1 MKIRAAGLLDLAR
14 IEEMHRSSD
23 IKLSEAA
30 PPAARLWTLL
40 SSTLSALLPLSQ
52 ETLMY
57 VAEENGKVVGF
68 IQASGQ
74 PLGLD
79 LRRAR
84 VLQVLNLQ
92 VADGSDSDEV
102 APALVQHLCN
112 QALERGALRLFVRLP
127 DRDPLL
133 PAFRVQ
139 GFRQYATEQVVY
151 AEKPRQRSDH
161 YPEGLRP
168 VKRGDDRKV
177 YQLYRKV
184 TPQGVS
190 QLEAPTYREWK
201 ALHPSEWTGALGPR
215 GADKQE
221 HVVDR
226 VEVVGWVRMQR
237 GSGAR
242 PDTLQFMALP
252 ESPLPAELADFG
264 ISLLGD
270 SAAPAWSSLRH
281 YDSHM
286 IDALRGRGF
295 TVLLTQLLLVKGW
308 RCACPSRCGKKDWC
322 PRSVKWLKHGAKLA
336 PPTGTKRSS
345 CSRAPCRPTW
355 PARCMSA

>member
-1 MKIRAAGLLDLAR
+1 LRIRPAGLLDLSR
-14 IEEMHRSSD
+14 IEEMHRSSE
-23 IKLSEAA
+23 IKVSAAA
-30 PPAARLWTLL
+30 PPAARLWSLL

-74 PLGLD
+74 PISLD

-84 VLQVLNLQ
+84 VLQVLNLE
-92 VADGSDSDEV
+92 VADGADSDDV

-112 QALERGALRLFVRLP
+112 QALERGALRLFVRVP
-127 DRDPLL
+127 ERDPLL
-133 PAFRVQ
+133 PAFRLQ

-151 AEKPRQRSDH
+151 AEKPRPRSDQF
-161 YPEGLRP
+161 PDGLRP
-168 VKRGDDRKV
+168 WKRGDDRGL
-177 YQLYRKV
+177 YHLYRKV

-201 ALHPSEWTGALGPR
+201 AMHATELTGG
-215 GADKQE
+215 E
-221 HVVDR
+221 VVDR
-226 VEVVGWVRMQR
+226 VEVVAWVRMQR

-252 ESPLPAELADFG
+252 ESPLPSELADYG

-270 SAAPAWSSLRH
+270 SESPAWSSLRH

-295 TVLLTQLLLVKGW
+295 SVLLTQLLLVKELAVRVPKTVREKGLV
-308 RCACPSRCGKKDWC
+308 PSFG
-322 PRSVKWLKHGAKLA
+322 
-336 PPTGTKRSS
+336 
-345 CSRAPCRPTW
+345 
-355 PARCMSA
+355 

>member
-1 MKIRAAGLLDLAR
+1 VKVRAAGLLDLAR

-23 IKLSEAA
+23 LRLSEAA
-30 PPAARLWTLL
+30 PPAARLWSLL

-57 VAEENGKVVGF
+57 VAESSGKVMGF

-74 PLGLD
+74 PLSLD

-92 VADGSDSDEV
+92 IADGADPEEV
-102 APALVQHLCN
+102 APLLVQHLCN

-127 DRDPLL
+127 ERDPLL
-133 PAFRVQ
+133 PAFRLQ
-139 GFRQYATEQVVY
+139 GFRQYATEVVVY
-151 AEKPRQRSDH
+151 ADQPAVRSEQFPD
-161 YPEGLRP
+161 GLRP
-168 VKRGDDRKV
+168 VKRGDDRML

-190 QLEAPTYREWK
+190 QLEAPTYREWR
-201 ALHPSEWTGALGPR
+201 AMHGGEWTGRLTAR
-215 GADKQE
+215 GSDKQE

-226 VEVVGWVRMQR
+226 IEIAGWVKVER
-237 GSGAR
+237 GSGTR

-252 ESPLPAELADFG
+252 EDPLPGELADFG
-264 ISLLGD
+264 LSMLKD
-270 SAAPAWSSLRH
+270 SEGPAWSSLRH

-295 TVLLTQLLLVKGW
+295 SVLLTQLLLVKELAIRVPVREKGLV
-308 RCACPSRCGKKDWC
+308 PSFG
-322 PRSVKWLKHGAKLA
+322 
-336 PPTGTKRSS
+336 
-345 CSRAPCRPTW
+345 
-355 PARCMSA
+355 

>member
-1 MKIRAAGLLDLAR
+1 MRLRTAGLLDLAR
-14 IEEMHRSSD
+14 IEEMHRSSE
-23 IKLSEAA
+23 IRLSEAA
-30 PPAARLWTLL
+30 PPAARLWSLL

-92 VADGSDSDEV
+92 VADGADSDEV

-133 PAFRVQ
+133 PAFRLQ

-151 AEKPRQRSDH
+151 AEKPRRRSDE

-168 VKRGDDRKV
+168 VKRGDDRKL

-190 QLEAPTYREWK
+190 QLEAPTYREWR
-201 ALHPSEWTGALGPR
+201 ALHQGETNAG
-215 GADKQE
+215 

-226 VEVVGWVRMQR
+226 IEVLGWVRMQR

-252 ESPLPAELADFG
+252 ENPLPSELADFG

-270 SAAPAWSSLRH
+270 SEAPAWSSLRH

-295 TVLLTQLLLVKGW
+295 NVLLTQLLLVRELAVRVSKPVREKGLV
-308 RCACPSRCGKKDWC
+308 PSFG
-322 PRSVKWLKHGAKLA
+322 
-336 PPTGTKRSS
+336 
-345 CSRAPCRPTW
+345 
-355 PARCMSA
+355 

>member
-1 MKIRAAGLLDLAR
+1 LLDLAR
-14 IEEMHRSSD
+14 IEEMHRSSE

-30 PPAARLWTLL
+30 PPAARLWSLL

-57 VAEENGKVVGF
+57 VAEEGGKVVGF

-92 VADGSDSDEV
+92 VAEGVDSDDV

-112 QALERGALRLFVRLP
+112 QALERGSLRLFVRLP
-127 DRDPLL
+127 DHDALL
-133 PAFRVQ
+133 PAFRLQ

-151 AEKPRQRSDH
+151 ADKPVRSSDRYPDGIRQS
-161 YPEGLRP
+161 
-168 VKRGDDRKV
+168 KRGDDRKL

-190 QLEAPTYREWK
+190 QLEAPTYREWR
-201 ALHPSEWTGALGPR
+201 ALHSGEIAGGN
-215 GADKQE
+215 
-221 HVVDR
+221 VVER

-252 ESPLPAELADFG
+252 EDPLPAELADYG
-264 ISLLGD
+264 ISLLGESD
-270 SAAPAWSSLRH
+270 SPAWSSLRH

-286 IDALRGRGF
+286 IDALRARGF
-295 TVLLTQLLLVKGW
+295 NVLLTQLLLVRELALRVPKPVREKAREKGLV
-308 RCACPSRCGKKDWC
+308 PSFG
-322 PRSVKWLKHGAKLA
+322 
-336 PPTGTKRSS
+336 
-345 CSRAPCRPTW
+345 
-355 PARCMSA
+355 

>member
-1 MKIRAAGLLDLAR
+1 MRVRTAGLLDLSR
-14 IEEMHRSSD
+14 IEEMHRSSETR
-23 IKLSEAA
+23 LSEAST
-30 PPAARLWTLL
+30 PAERLWSLL
-40 SSTLSALLPLSQ
+40 SSTLSAVLPLYQ

-57 VAEENGKVVGF
+57 VAEDAGKVVGF

-74 PLGLD
+74 PLSLD

-92 VADGSDSDEV
+92 VADGSDPDEV
-102 APALVQHLCN
+102 APALVQHLSN

-127 DRDPLL
+127 ERDSLL
-133 PAFRVQ
+133 PAFRLQ

-151 AEKPRQRSDH
+151 ADKPQQRSAQ
-161 YPEGLRP
+161 YPDGLRGAR
-168 VKRGDDRKV
+168 RGDDRRL

-201 ALHPSEWTGALGPR
+201 ALHT
-215 GADKQE
+215 ADLAGG

-226 VEVVGWVRMQR
+226 IELVGWVRMQR
-237 GSGAR
+237 GGGAR

-252 ESPLPAELADFG
+252 ESPLPSELADFG

-270 SAAPAWSSLRH
+270 SDEPAWSSLRH

-295 TVLLTQLLLVKGW
+295 NVLLTQLLLVRELAVRVPKPVREKGLV
-308 RCACPSRCGKKDWC
+308 PSFG
-322 PRSVKWLKHGAKLA
+322 
-336 PPTGTKRSS
+336 
-345 CSRAPCRPTW
+345 
-355 PARCMSA
+355 

>member
-1 MKIRAAGLLDLAR
+1 MRVRTAGLLDLAR
-14 IEEMHRSSD
+14 IEEMHRSSETRF
-23 IKLSEAA
+23 SEANS
-30 PPAARLWTLL
+30 PAVRLWSLI
-40 SSTLSALLPLSQ
+40 SSTLSALLPLYQ

-57 VAEENGKVVGF
+57 VAEEGGKVVGF

-79 LRRAR
+79 LGRAR

-92 VADGSDSDEV
+92 VADGYDADDV

-112 QALERGALRLFVRLP
+112 QALDRGALRLFVRLP

-133 PAFRVQ
+133 PAFRLQ

-151 AEKPRQRSDH
+151 SEQPRRRSEI
-161 YPEGLRP
+161 YPDARRTAR
-168 VKRGDDRKV
+168 RGDDRRL

-190 QLEAPTYREWK
+190 QLEAPTYREWR
-201 ALHPSEWTGALGPR
+201 ALHTGEPAG
-215 GADKQE
+215 GY
-221 HVVDR
+221 VVDR
-226 VEVVGWVRMQR
+226 IELVAWVRMQR
-237 GSGAR
+237 GGGAR
-242 PDTLQFMALP
+242 PDTLQFLALP
-252 ESPLPAELADFG
+252 ENPLPAELADFG

-270 SAAPAWSSLRH
+270 SDAPVWSSLRH

-295 TVLLTQLLLVKGW
+295 SVLLTQLLLVRELAVRVPKPVREKGLV
-308 RCACPSRCGKKDWC
+308 PSYG
-322 PRSVKWLKHGAKLA
+322 
-336 PPTGTKRSS
+336 
-345 CSRAPCRPTW
+345 
-355 PARCMSA
+355 

>member
-1 MKIRAAGLLDLAR
+1 MRVRTAGLLDLAK
-14 IEEMHRSSD
+14 IEEMHRSSE
-23 IKLSEAA
+23 IRLSEAA
-30 PPAARLWTLL
+30 PPAARLWSLF

-57 VAEENGKVVGF
+57 VAEENGKVLGF

-74 PLGLD
+74 PLSLD

-92 VADGSDSDEV
+92 VADEADSDEV

-127 DRDPLL
+127 DRDALL
-133 PAFRVQ
+133 PAFRLQ

-151 AEKPRQRSDH
+151 SEDPKRRGDQ
-161 YPEGLRP
+161 YPQGLRP
-168 VKRGDDRKV
+168 AKRGDDRRL

-190 QLEAPTYREWK
+190 QLEAPTYREWR
-201 ALHPSEWTGALGPR
+201 ALHTGELSG
-215 GADKQE
+215 GE
-221 HVVDR
+221 VVDR
-226 VEVVGWVRMQR
+226 IEVVGWVRMQR
-237 GSGAR
+237 GTGAR
-242 PDTLQFMALP
+242 PDTLQFMVLP
-252 ESPLPAELADFG
+252 ENPLPAELADYG

-270 SAAPAWSSLRH
+270 SEAPAWSSLRH

-295 TVLLTQLLLVKGW
+295 NVLLTQLLLVKELAVRVPKPVREKGLV
-308 RCACPSRCGKKDWC
+308 PSFG
-322 PRSVKWLKHGAKLA
+322 
-336 PPTGTKRSS
+336 
-345 CSRAPCRPTW
+345 
-355 PARCMSA
+355 

>member
-1 MKIRAAGLLDLAR
+1 VRVRTAGLLDLAG
-14 IEEMHRSSD
+14 IEEMHRSSE
-23 IKLSEAA
+23 IKLSETA
-30 PPAARLWTLL
+30 PPAARLWSLL

-57 VAEENGKVVGF
+57 VAEDRGKVVGF

-74 PLGLD
+74 PLSLD
-79 LRRAR
+79 LRRAT

-92 VADGSDSDEV
+92 VADESDPDQV

-127 DRDPLL
+127 DRDALL
-133 PAFRVQ
+133 PAFRLQ

-151 AEKPRQRSDH
+151 AERPTRGSET
-161 YPEGLRP
+161 YPDGLRAT
-168 VKRGDDRKV
+168 KRGDDRGL
-177 YQLYRKV
+177 YHLYRKV

-201 ALHPSEWTGALGPR
+201 GLHSGESTGAY
-215 GADKQE
+215 
-221 HVVDR
+221 VVDR
-226 VEVVGWVRMQR
+226 VEIVGWVRMQR
-237 GSGAR
+237 GGGAR

-270 SAAPAWSSLRH
+270 SEAPAWSSLRH

-295 TVLLTQLLLVKGW
+295 SVLLTQLLLVKELAVRVPKPVREKGLV
-308 RCACPSRCGKKDWC
+308 PSFG
-322 PRSVKWLKHGAKLA
+322 
-336 PPTGTKRSS
+336 
-345 CSRAPCRPTW
+345 
-355 PARCMSA
+355 

>member
-1 MKIRAAGLLDLAR
+1 LKLRAARLLDLAR

-23 IKLSEAA
+23 IELSEAG
-30 PPAARLWTLL
+30 PPAARLWSLL
-40 SSTLSALLPLSQ
+40 SATLSALLPLSQ
-52 ETLMY
+52 DTLMY
-57 VAEENGKVVGF
+57 VAEDNGKVVGF

-92 VADGSDSDEV
+92 VAEGFDSDEV

-112 QALERGALRLFVRLP
+112 QALERGALRLFVRLR
-127 DRDPLL
+127 DYDPLL
-133 PAFRVQ
+133 PAFRLQ

-151 AEKPRQRSDH
+151 ADKPERRSEQFPD
-161 YPEGLRP
+161 GLRP
-168 VKRGDDRKV
+168 ARRGDDRRL

-190 QLEAPTYREWK
+190 QLEAPTYREWR
-201 ALHPSEWTGALGPR
+201 ALHPGEAAGS
-215 GADKQE
+215 

-226 VEVVGWVRMQR
+226 IELVAWVRLQR
-237 GSGAR
+237 GGGAR

-252 ESPLPAELADFG
+252 ENPLPAELADFG
-264 ISLLGD
+264 ISLLGESD
-270 SAAPAWSSLRH
+270 APAWSSLRH

-295 TVLLTQLLLVKGW
+295 NVLLTQLLLV
-308 RCACPSRCGKKDWC
+308 RE
-322 PRSVKWLKHGAKLA
+322 LA
-336 PPTGTKRSS
+336 QRVPK
-345 CSRAPCRPTW
+345 
-355 PARCMSA
+355 PAREKGLVPSFG

>member
-1 MKIRAAGLLDLAR
+1 MKLRAAGLLDLTR
-14 IEEMHRSSD
+14 IEEMHRSSES
-23 IKLSEAA
+23 KLSEAA
-30 PPAARLWTLL
+30 PPAARLWSLL

-57 VAEENGKVVGF
+57 VAEENGKVLGF
-68 IQASGQ
+68 IQASGR

-92 VADGSDSDEV
+92 VAEGVDSDEV

-133 PAFRVQ
+133 PAFRLQ

-151 AEKPRQRSDH
+151 SDRPERRADQ
-161 YPEGLRP
+161 YPDGLRQT
-168 VKRGDDRKV
+168 KRGDDRKL

-190 QLEAPTYREWK
+190 QLEAPTYREWR
-201 ALHPSEWTGALGPR
+201 ALHSGELAGGY
-215 GADKQE
+215 
-221 HVVDR
+221 VVDR
-226 VEVVGWVRMQR
+226 VEAVGWVRMLR

-252 ESPLPAELADFG
+252 ENPLPAELADFG
-264 ISLLGD
+264 ISVLGE
-270 SAAPAWSSLRH
+270 SESPAWSSLRH

-295 TVLLTQLLLVKGW
+295 NVLLTQLLLVRELALRVPKPVREKGLV
-308 RCACPSRCGKKDWC
+308 PSFG
-322 PRSVKWLKHGAKLA
+322 
-336 PPTGTKRSS
+336 
-345 CSRAPCRPTW
+345 
-355 PARCMSA
+355 